1 MSSGSRSR
9 RCCPPIWGA
18 AVIRSATIVV
28 WSRIIY
34 RYRTGV
40 PWRDLPREQFGPW
53 KTVWKR
59 HRRYAGDGTWDTVLA
74 ALLAQADADG
84 KIEWTVSVDA
94 TINRAHQHATNTTR
108 PDQDTQGARSNYT
121 KPPEGFV
128 SSPQGGARE
137 PAGHGVGRSRGG
149 LTTKIHA
156 AVDRR
161 GRALAVARATV
172 LHPLCMVLSRV
183 ADRGYERNG
192 GSPGPAYGSP
202 KVLRRRSISRT
213 RASATAPGPKDRA
226 ARRVRSP
233 ARPASGRSPRA
244 SRRL

>member
-108 PDQDTQGARSNYT
+108 PDQDTGGTVELHESAR
-121 KPPEGFV
+121 
-128 SSPQGGARE
+128 
-137 PAGHGVGRSRGG
+137 GVRVQSAGRS
-149 LTTKIHA
+149 A
-156 AVDRR
+156 
-161 GRALAVARATV
+161 
-172 LHPLCMVLSRV
+172 
-183 ADRGYERNG
+183 
-192 GSPGPAYGSP
+192 
-202 KVLRRRSISRT
+202 
-213 RASATAPGPKDRA
+213 
-226 ARRVRSP
+226 
-233 ARPASGRSPRA
+233 
-244 SRRL
+244 

>member
-94 TINRAHQHATNTTR
+94 TINRAHQHATNTAR
-108 PDQDTQGARSNYT
+108 PDQDT
-121 KPPEGFV
+121 
-128 SSPQGGARE
+128 GGTVE
-137 PAGHGVGRSRGG
+137 LHESAGGVRVQSAGRS
-149 LTTKIHA
+149 A
-156 AVDRR
+156 
-161 GRALAVARATV
+161 
-172 LHPLCMVLSRV
+172 
-183 ADRGYERNG
+183 
-192 GSPGPAYGSP
+192 
-202 KVLRRRSISRT
+202 
-213 RASATAPGPKDRA
+213 
-226 ARRVRSP
+226 
-233 ARPASGRSPRA
+233 
-244 SRRL
+244 